1 MREIK
6 QSFLFATTLLAFAAP
21 AAHAAGVPV
30 LDLPASAESQALT
43 LSQPGTAFAAAP
55 DAQQAAL
62 LAPAPQVQPVAAVK
76 EPAPSLVPESS
87 NWMMLLVGAGVM
99 LLPRHRRPDN
109 AVR

>member
-6 QSFLFATTLLAFAAP
+6 QNFLIATMVLACTAP
-21 AAHAAGVPV
+21 AAQAAGVPV
-30 LDLPASAESQALT
+30 LELPAPTESQAVT
-43 LSQPGTAFAAAP
+43 LSQPGAAFAATP

-62 LAPAPQVQPVAAVK
+62 LAPAPPVQPAAAK